1 MILARMHLMLIF
13 TQIKAVFIAF
23 ILFVFIL
30 LPTCLIAIPFR
41 LRRRVK
47 IVGPVWKFCQTIVL
61 RYACEAQV
69 LIKEDHRSESM
80 KDVPAKGL
88 YIANHQSYIDIPLVT
103 IMYQAPPIMKKEVLY
118 IPLVG
123 LLGWISGAMPVARSS
138 RKSGRKVLEQT
149 RQRLVVDNVG
159 VQVYPEGTRS
169 KNAHPKPFENIKR
182 TLLNFAFNEGI
193 PVIPTSLYGTR
204 GVLSQKGWIMPKKKL
219 GVIVHREL
227 NPKDFSSADEFSR
240 ACWDQVT
247 KGYED
252 LASRIAPQ
260 S

>member
-13 TQIKAVFIAF
+13 TQIKAIFIAF
-23 ILFVFIL
+23 VLFVFIL
-30 LPTCLIAIPFR
+30 LPICLIALPFR
-41 LRRRVK
+41 LRRRVQ
-47 IVGPVWKFCQTIVL
+47 IVGPVWQFCQNIVL
-61 RYACEAQV
+61 RHACEAQV
-69 LIKEDHRSESM
+69 LIKEDHRSDAM
-80 KDVPAKGL
+80 RVVPAKGL
-88 YIANHQSYIDIPLVT
+88 YIANHQSFIDIPLVT
-103 IMYQAPPIMKKEVLY
+103 VMYVAPPIMKKEVLY

-138 RKSGRKVLEQT
+138 RKSGRKVLEQC

-169 KNAHPKPFENIKR
+169 KTAHPKPFELIKR
-182 TLLNFAFNEGI
+182 TLLNFAFHEGI

-204 GVLSQKGWIMPKKKL
+204 GVLTKKGLIIPGKKL
-219 GVIVHREL
+219 GVVVHREIY
-227 NPKDFSSADEFSR
+227 PRDFSSADEFSR

-252 LASRIAPQ
+252 LASRISPQ